1 MRTGVSGAALRDVN
15 RSAVLRLIGR
25 FGPISRA
32 EIARRAGVS
41 PGTVTSL
48 VRNLVDAGVVRPV
61 DQSAPRT
68 GRPAELVGLVGS
80 AAQAIGVKVASDHL
94 AIVRA
99 DLDGTVLA
107 TSHVAFDAIGGN
119 PFSAITE
126 NLEAQIGAVNGDT
139 ELLGIGLGLPG
150 FEDPYGSGV
159 VQAPLLGWRNL
170 PLGEHLTRTLGL
182 PVLVDND
189 VNTLAAAESL
199 YGAGRGF
206 EHFVVVTLGEG
217 VGMGIVV
224 DGEPY
229 RGGRGAAGELGHVS
243 AGGDRPC
250 SCGKRG
256 CLETLI
262 SEPGLLRSARQRRV
276 VGATD
281 GPDQLVARAAAGS
294 RPALELYAAAGAALG
309 DALASASVVLDP
321 QAVVI
326 AGEGTRGWRF
336 MESGFAERFAAG
348 VFPLSRDRVPVF
360 VDEWDDTAWALGAAA
375 LVLRAPFA
383 TPMHEHPAI
392 EAIRGRLDAGFQAP
406 LAASR
411 WASR

>member
-1 MRTGVSGAALRDVN
+1 VRTGVPGAALRDVN

-25 FGPISRA
+25 YGPISRA

-41 PGTVTSL
+41 PGTVTTL
-48 VRNLVDAGVVRPV
+48 VRNLVEAGIVGPT
-61 DQSAPRT
+61 DQSTPRT
-68 GRPAELVGLVGS
+68 GRPAELIAVVGA

-107 TSHVAFDAIGGN
+107 SSHTPFDAVSGN
-119 PFSAITE
+119 PFTSIAE
-126 NLEAQIGAVNGDT
+126 HLEAHVAATDGESV
-139 ELLGIGLGLPG
+139 LLGIGLGLPG

-199 YGAGRGF
+199 YGTGRGF
-206 EHFVVVTLGEG
+206 DDFVVITLGEG

-229 RGGRGAAGELGHVS
+229 RGGRGAAGELGHV
-243 AGGDRPC
+243 AVGGERVC

-262 SEPGLLRSARQRRV
+262 SEPALLESARRRRIV
-276 VGATD
+276 AAGAS
-281 GPDQLVARAAAGS
+281 PDQLVAKAAAGS
-294 RPALELYAAAGAALG
+294 RPALDLYAAAGAALG
-309 DALASASVVLDP
+309 DAVAAASVVLDP
-321 QAVVI
+321 QAVVV
-326 AGEGTRGWRF
+326 AGEGTRGWPY
-336 MESGFAERFAAG
+336 MSSAFAERFAAG
-348 VFPLSRDRVPVF
+348 VFPPARDRIPVF
-360 VDEWDDTAWALGAAA
+360 VDEWDHTAWALGAAA

-383 TPMHEHPAI
+383 TPLHEHPAI
-392 EAIRGRLDAGFQAP
+392 EVIRGRLDAGFQAP
-406 LAASR
+406 LASMR
-411 WASR
+411 RVQ